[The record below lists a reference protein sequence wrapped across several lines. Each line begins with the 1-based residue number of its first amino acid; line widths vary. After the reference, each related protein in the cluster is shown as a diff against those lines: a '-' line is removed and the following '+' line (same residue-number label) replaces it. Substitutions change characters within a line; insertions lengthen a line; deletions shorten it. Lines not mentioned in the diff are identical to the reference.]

1 MKKNIA
7 IIVGGDSVEKKYQL
21 RVVKIFTK
29 MSTKINSIHFL
40 FSYTNNK
47 WSILKNKS
55 SFEINKK
62 EFSIV
67 FDDKKIFFDGV
78 VILIHGSPGETG
90 ELCKYFES
98 LNIPYSSSNQKA
110 SELTFNKFKC
120 NKFLKKNKSWFQ
132 FLA

>member
-7 IIVGGDSVEKKYQL
+7 IIVGGDSVEKKKYQL
-21 RVVKIFTK
+21 RVVKENFYK
-29 MSTKINSIHFL
+29 NVDKNKFNPFL
-40 FSYTNNK
+40 VFYTNNK

-78 VILIHGSPGETG
+78 VILIHGSPPR
-90 ELCKYFES
+90 
-98 LNIPYSSSNQKA
+98 NR
-110 SELTFNKFKC
+110 
-120 NKFLKKNKSWFQ
+120 
-132 FLA
+132 